1 MSDVAN
7 IRKQLRIKAGSAKRP
22 SSVVLVSGRGN
33 RLYKEHRLY
42 QKEEEDLKRKLDQ
55 YVADNAEE
63 WDVKNTRRML
73 EESGKMITD
82 SATRLGAVMQELR
95 ELVLAAEQEPELAQ
109 DEELM
114 KAKETLEEVSV

>member
-1 MSDVAN
+1 MSDAST
-7 IRKQLRIKAGSAKRP
+7 IRKQLKIKAGSAQ
-22 SSVVLVSGRGN
+22 

-55 YVADNAEE
+55 YIADNAEE

-82 SATRLGAVMQELR
+82 SASRLGAVVQELR
-95 ELVLAAEQEPELAQ
+95 ELVVCLAAEQDPELAQ
-109 DEELM
+109 GEELI
-114 KAKETLEEVSV
+114 KAKEALETVSV

>member
-7 IRKQLRIKAGSAKRP
+7 IRKQLRIKAGSAK
-22 SSVVLVSGRGN
+22 